1 MQDVFVILCA
11 NSFAAL
17 RQFRGERPEALVTY
31 LRTIAASVAVDSIR
45 ASNAKK
51 RGSGRVSQFAD
62 EDASDVIH
70 NAEDDLTRNLYW
82 TRLTVVS
89 KETPKLRIV
98 TVGSSGRITAMAS
111 PLEPSRVLL
120 VLICRRKESRA
131 LFTVW
136 CVR

>member
-1 MQDVFVILCA
+1 VQDVFVILCA

-70 NAEDDLTRNLYW
+70 NAEVKNRDRWIFWTYYRHGLT
-82 TRLTVVS
+82 
-89 KETPKLRIV
+89 
-98 TVGSSGRITAMAS
+98 
-111 PLEPSRVLL
+111 
-120 VLICRRKESRA
+120 SRA
-131 LFTVW
+131 ISRIASLNLSQKGVESTIHRM
-136 CVR
+136 VRQVRDCLEKRTSAEGKLAGSPS